1 MVEVGPRS
9 LPVVLDAQPDGT
21 AQGVGLGQPRGERN
35 TLLNLLPPLR
45 FRLSAVVEAESP
57 TRIPKASAQAGA
69 TPGSRSSA
77 RRNAAAAARG
87 FDDPELDRCF
97 TARIG
102 LNGSAAGRQSRKE
115 VHDTTP
121 VDPAAR
127 LGRKCLCP
135 GVSEETSVRIV

>member
-57 TRIPKASAQAGA
+57 TRIPKASPSG
-69 TPGSRSSA
+69 
-77 RRNAAAAARG
+77 RNAGIEVERPAK
-87 FDDPELDRCF
+87 C
-97 TARIG
+97 
-102 LNGSAAGRQSRKE
+102 GRR
-115 VHDTTP
+115 
-121 VDPAAR
+121 
-127 LGRKCLCP
+127 CP
-135 GVSEETSVRIV
+135 GI